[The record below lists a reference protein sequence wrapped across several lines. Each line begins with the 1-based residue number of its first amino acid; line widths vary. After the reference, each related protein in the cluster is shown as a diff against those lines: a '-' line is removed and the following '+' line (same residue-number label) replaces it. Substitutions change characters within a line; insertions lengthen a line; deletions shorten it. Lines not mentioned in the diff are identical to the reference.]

1 MKSEMKK
8 YLTLGIILA
17 GALAVSIIIYFCIG
31 KYSTF
36 ISCINGIISILSP
49 FIYGSALAYVLS
61 PLCNRIEEKLYKI
74 IYKHSAKKENVRGLA
89 EKLSIVLAYVI
100 LVLIIYIFL
109 KLVLPQ
115 VIESLKSIISVVP
128 EWINELYTLYGK
140 IAETN
145 PELGASLNDY
155 ANKAYM
161 EANDFIES
169 GIFKNAAQ
177 IVSVFSLR
185 VFELGKGIL
194 NLIVAFIVS
203 IYVLGG
209 RKTFKAQLK
218 KFIYAVFKNEWAE
231 IVLDEL
237 RFADISFGG
246 FILGK
251 LIDSFIIG
259 IISAV
264 ILNIMD
270 MPYSVLLAVI
280 IGVTNIIPF
289 FGPIIGAVPGVI
301 LILFIS
307 PLKAL
312 YFVIFVLILQQ
323 FDGNILGPKILGDK
337 VGIPSIWVLFSI
349 LVFGSIW
356 GVFGMIVGV
365 PLFAVIIDVF
375 TKFVNM
381 RLKSKG
387 MSCDTKDY
395 YSQKK

>member
-1 MKSEMKK
+1 MKSEIKK

-17 GALAVSIIIYFCIG
+17 GVLAVSIIIYFCIG

-36 ISCINGIISILSP
+36 VGCIKGMIYVFSP
-49 FIYGSALAYVLS
+49 FIYGGALAYVLS
-61 PLCNRIEEKLYKI
+61 PLCNKIEEKLYGF
-74 IYKHSAKKENVRGLA
+74 IYKHSAKKENAKGIS
-89 EKLSIVLAYVI
+89 EKLSILLAYAI
-100 LVLIIYIFL
+100 LILIIYGFL

-115 VIESLKSIISVVP
+115 IVDSLKSIISVIP
-128 EWINELYTLYGK
+128 EWINELYNLYGK

-145 PELGASLNDY
+145 PDLGASLNDY
-155 ANKAYM
+155 ANKAYI

-169 GIFKNAAQ
+169 GLFKNAAQ
-177 IVSVFSLR
+177 IVSIFSVR
-185 VFELGKGIL
+185 IMELGNGIL
-194 NLIVAFIVS
+194 NLVVAFIVS
-203 IYVLGG
+203 IYVLNG

-218 KFIYAVFKNEWAE
+218 KFIYAVFKKEWAE

-237 RFADISFGG
+237 RFADNSFGG

-259 IISAV
+259 IIAAV
-264 ILNIMD
+264 VLNIMD

-280 IGVTNIIPF
+280 IGITNIIPF

-312 YFVIFVLILQQ
+312 YFLIFVFILQQ

-349 LVFGSIW
+349 LVFGNLW

-365 PLFAVIIDVF
+365 PLFAVIIDIF

-381 RLKSKG
+381 RLKNKG
-387 MSCDTKDY
+387 MSSDTKDY